1 LSGSF
6 RGKTAKP
13 AKNSKQLFIAGFLAK
28 ISNPL
33 EGFSHEFLSKEATAR
48 DPDFEKD
55 QGRG

>member
-1 LSGSF
+1 VEPF
-6 RGKTAKP
+6 EAKTAKP

-33 EGFSHEFLSKEATAR
+33 EGFSHEFLSKESTAR
-48 DPDFEKD
+48 GPDFEKD